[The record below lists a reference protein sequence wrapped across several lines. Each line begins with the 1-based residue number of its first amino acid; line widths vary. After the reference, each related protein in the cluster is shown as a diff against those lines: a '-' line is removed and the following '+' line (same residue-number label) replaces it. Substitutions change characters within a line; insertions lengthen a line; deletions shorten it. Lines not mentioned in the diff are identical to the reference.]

1 MGLSADQRVHDEIY
15 DAALAQRGERERK
28 RRQPPVVRLWEPT
41 NTGLKLRGG
50 VAGEYGADFQ
60 FKLNDTGQ
68 GTLILPFD
76 HHLAQWCIG
85 WWKRKKQNIVVSVDK
100 DGARWSGTMESV
112 TTDQNEDGERTVTVE
127 FLHDYEQLKK
137 LLVWPNPF
145 TPAGLQFP
153 KTWQLYGPAAYILKV
168 SLFVNLFRQFGSLW
182 QLPEDPLDP
191 RTWIR
196 GLNYKDW
203 PILVQPRSVFLDD
216 SPWRYLHSRM
226 KTWHEMAEPLLSEAR
241 LMVTCRRWFVGDP
254 DPWPG
259 AGLKLNGQIIVDIVD
274 KSGWWE
280 ETATGGTLFHGMA
293 RTALDVADNVIDEA
307 RFAVDAAPDRG
318 EYRKGWLGTKPKAP
332 WVVYRTNGAT
342 NTAVSTSY
350 TYKPATVAQVTV
362 GGKSMP
368 GVNEFLSATN
378 KMLFNVLGS
387 FILQPG
393 LGSVVDTALNPLY
406 SDVLLA
412 FMSFRS
418 PLRTRSLGFGHYM
431 ENFQDGGDSAFTL
444 SSLLAMRKGFWD
456 TKQTVSHELVIAD
469 GAPYLIGDNGQGH
482 FFLGDR
488 IGAEIPGARDG
499 RIDVA
504 QCVELRLSWAAD
516 RPHEWQATIGEWPQ
530 KDPLEWAINQV
541 RELSAGLQELGVL

>member
-1 MGLSADQRVHDEIY
+1 MGMSVDQARHDAIY
-15 DAALAQRGERERK
+15 EAAMGQRRERERK
-28 RRQPPVVRLWEPT
+28 RRQPPLVRLWEPT
-41 NTGLKLRGG
+41 NTGLKLRGQ
-50 VAGEYGADFQ
+50 VAGEYAASFQ

-68 GTLILPFD
+68 GTLALPWD
-76 HHLAQWCIG
+76 HHLAEWAVQWWNRG
-85 WWKRKKQNIVVSVDK
+85 KDNIVITVDK
-100 DGARWSGTMESV
+100 DGSRWSGTMESV
-112 TTDQNEDGERTVTVE
+112 TTDQSDEGDRTVTLS
-127 FLHDYEQLKK
+127 FLHDYEQVKHLT
-137 LLVWPNPF
+137 VWPNPF

-153 KTWQLYGPAAYILKV
+153 KVWQLYGPAAYILKV
-168 SLFVNLFRQFGSLW
+168 SLFVNLFRQHGSLW

-203 PILVQPRSVFLDD
+203 PVLVQPRSIVMDD
-216 SPWRYLHSRM
+216 SPWRYIYSRM
-226 KTWHEMAEPLLSEAR
+226 KSWHEMAEPVLSEAR
-241 LMVTCRRWFVGDP
+241 LMVTVRRWLVGDP

-259 AGLKLNGQIIVDIVD
+259 ANLKLNGQIIIDVVD
-274 KSGWWE
+274 KSGWWD
-280 ETATGGTLFHGMA
+280 ETATGGTLFHGMV
-293 RTALDVADNVIDEA
+293 RTALDVADNIIDET
-307 RFAVDAAPDRG
+307 RFVLDAPPDRG

-332 WVVYRTNGAT
+332 WVVYRTNQPY

-378 KMLFNVLGS
+378 KLIFNILGS

-393 LGSVVDTALNPLY
+393 LGSVIDTAVNPIY
-406 SDVLLA
+406 SDVLLS

-418 PLRTRSLGFGHYM
+418 PLRTRNLGWGHYM

-444 SSLLAMRKGFWD
+444 SSLLALRKGFWD
-456 TKQTVSHELVIAD
+456 TKAQVSHEITIAD

-499 RIDVA
+499 RIDVS
-504 QCVELRLSWAAD
+504 QCVELNLSWSVD
-516 RPHEWQATIGEWPQ
+516 QPHQWEATIGAWPER
-530 KDPLEWAINQV
+530 DPVEWAINQV
-541 RELSAGLQELGVL
+541 KEVSAGLQELGVL